1 MIDFQ
6 ILLQNLMRTSEG
18 IAALA
23 SILYFKKLKG
33 SYYIYFSFFLIF
45 IFCSETFAKYLASSA
60 SVSKIIFYNYFVIPL
75 EFIFFYWLYAWKSL
89 NKKKLFF
96 IFTTLYL
103 LSFIPHELYFNVLK
117 NKVIYSFT
125 YTFGSLL
132 LMFLVVMEYYKQ
144 INSDNILH
152 FAKNRM
158 FYINIGVTLFYI
170 GTLPFWSFYFQL
182 YEHREIWDL
191 YFNYFLMSG
200 IIMYLLFASS
210 FIWGKQNYS

>member
-1 MIDFQ
+1 MTDFQ
-6 ILLQNLMRTSEG
+6 ILLQSCMGLSEG

-23 SILYFKKLKG
+23 SILYFKSIKKSHYL
-33 SYYIYFSFFLIF
+33 YFSLFLIF
-45 IFCSETFAKYLASSA
+45 IFCCEMFGKFADQYVSY
-60 SVSKIIFYNYFVIPL
+60 SKISFFNYFVIPL

-89 NKKKLFF
+89 NKKNLFF
-96 IFTTLYL
+96 IFTSLYL

-125 YTFGSLL
+125 YTFGSFL

-170 GTLPFWSFYFQL
+170 GTLPFWAFYFQL
-182 YEHREIWDL
+182 YEHREIWDI
-191 YFNYFLMSG
+191 YFSYFLISG
-200 IIMYLLFASS
+200 IMMYLLFASS